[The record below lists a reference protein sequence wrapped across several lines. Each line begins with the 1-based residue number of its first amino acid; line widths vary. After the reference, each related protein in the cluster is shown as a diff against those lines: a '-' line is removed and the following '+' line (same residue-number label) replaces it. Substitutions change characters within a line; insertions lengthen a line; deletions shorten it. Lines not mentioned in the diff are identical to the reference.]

1 MDATIVI
8 ASLNESANL
17 ARTIQSCLDTTDGL
31 DYEIVVADDS
41 SADGSIDELA
51 TQHPG
56 VRIVRHERRQGVAST
71 KDLGARSASGDVLV
85 FLDGHCKPEPGAIA
99 RLVADV
105 RELDGRAVITAATAA
120 AARTRSARRRRPTN
134 SLARASGAA
143 RPPRNRGWRGESGVE
158 RLVERVG

>member
-99 RLVADV
+99 RLVDDV

-120 AARTRSARRRRPTN
+120 AARTRSARRR
-134 SLARASGAA
+134 ARLTRWPVHRALRVLPAIEAGGA
-143 RPPRNRGWRGESGVE
+143 NQVWSVFWGC
-158 RLVERVG
+158 VG